1 MQRGPETIL
10 ACHQAAL
17 DVILDICRLCRRG
30 CQARKE
36 ARKPRHP
43 PRLTRRRD
51 YKSYAN
57 WRLDARWISPWAAG
71 AGRRGVVYR
80 CWLRFWALGVRGASR
95 GANEDGRGA
104 VESILNGH
112 GQKRSE
118 AGKVGSDTNA
128 MKRIALALALG
139 LPRALCRLGD

>member
-1 MQRGPETIL
+1 MGRRSRSEGGGV
-10 ACHQAAL
+10 
-17 DVILDICRLCRRG
+17 DVGFDFG
-30 CQARKE
+30 
-36 ARKPRHP
+36 
-43 PRLTRRRD
+43 
-51 YKSYAN
+51 
-57 WRLDARWISPWAAG
+57 PWACG
-71 AGRRGVVYR
+71 AS
-80 CWLRFWALGVRGASR
+80 RGASR

-139 LPRALCRLGD
+139 LPRALCRRGD